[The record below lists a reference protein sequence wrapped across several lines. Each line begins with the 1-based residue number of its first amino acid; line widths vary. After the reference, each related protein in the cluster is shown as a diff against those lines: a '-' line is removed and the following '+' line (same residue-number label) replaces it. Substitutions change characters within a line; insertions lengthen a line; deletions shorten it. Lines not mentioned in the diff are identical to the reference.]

1 MGCMMRSGKQEQGDM
16 AFSIGKVANG
26 MHQVDRSRAVIGC

>member
-1 MGCMMRSGKQEQGDM
+1 MRSGKHGQDNM

-26 MHQVDRSRAVIGC
+26 LHQVDRSHAVIGC